1 MPAFECPTIR
11 TSLEGVLHTLILIA
25 PFFITGALHASD
37 SLFTQVPA
45 TINVDSNIMEVGFGI
60 RQFSVGNAT
69 DIRFSDDQ
77 EDALGGHHFAAHMAY
92 HVFSI
97 LLLIFLLVPILV
109 AIKHR
114 WWNKTNTML
123 VLWKTMKL
131 FAKVYIPLIALCTLL
146 MAIPFGLLAK
156 SNLCGPHYIELGFQE
171 ESSSDDSSSDDSDLD
186 FEGTFVTVHD
196 DISATCQLGH
206 SGIAVAF
213 LMAVWPFVLLAQA
226 YLLNRRGN
234 ELERD
239 IQLAKEI
246 ERIEKTFSVSD
257 KNGDG
262 DTIVSTNEDGHFD
275 DICVTV
281 V

>member
-69 DIRFSDDQ
+69 DIRFSDEQ
-77 EDALGGHHFAAHMAY
+77 QDALGGHHFAAHMAY
-92 HVFSI
+92 HVFSA
-97 LLLIFLLVPILV
+97 LLWIFLLVPILT

-114 WWNKTNTML
+114 WWNKTNTTL
-123 VLWKTMKL
+123 VLLKTMKS
-131 FAKVYIPLIALCTLL
+131 FDKVYIPLIMLCTLL

-171 ESSSDDSSSDDSDLD
+171 ESSSDDSSSDDFDSD
-186 FEGTFVTVHD
+186 FEGTFATVHD
-196 DISATCQLGH
+196 DISATCQLGR
-206 SGIAVAF
+206 SGMGIAV
-213 LMAVWPFVLLAQA
+213 LMAAWPFILLAQA
-226 YLLNRRGN
+226 YFLNRRGN

-239 IQLAKEI
+239 IQLAEELKI
-246 ERIEKTFSVSD
+246 ADATISVSD
-257 KNGDG
+257 KNGDE
-262 DTIVSTNEDGHFD
+262 DTIESTNEDGNMKE
-275 DICVTV
+275 ISVY
-281 V
+281 

>member
-69 DIRFSDDQ
+69 DIRFSDEQ
-77 EDALGGHHFAAHMAY
+77 EDALGGHHHVAAHMAY
-92 HVFSI
+92 HVFSA
-97 LLLIFLLVPILV
+97 LLWIFLLVPILT

-123 VLWKTMKL
+123 VLLKMMKS
-131 FAKVYIPLIALCTLL
+131 FAKVYIPLIIFCTLL

-171 ESSSDDSSSDDSDLD
+171 ESSSDDSSSDDFDSD
-186 FEGTFVTVHD
+186 FEGTFATVHD
-196 DISATCQLGH
+196 DISATCQLDRSGM
-206 SGIAVAF
+206 GIAV
-213 LMAVWPFVLLAQA
+213 LMAAWPFILLAQA
-226 YLLNRRGN
+226 YFLNRRGN

-239 IQLAKEI
+239 IQLAEELKI
-246 ERIEKTFSVSD
+246 ADATISVSD
-257 KNGDG
+257 KNGDE
-262 DTIVSTNEDGHFD
+262 DTIESTNEDGD
-275 DICVTV
+275 MKEISV
-281 V
+281 